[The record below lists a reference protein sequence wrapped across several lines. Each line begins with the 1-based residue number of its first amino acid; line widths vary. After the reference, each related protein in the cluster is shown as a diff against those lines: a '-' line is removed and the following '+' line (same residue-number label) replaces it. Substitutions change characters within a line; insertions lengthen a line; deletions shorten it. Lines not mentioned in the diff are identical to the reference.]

1 MKLKDENV
9 VEVRTCRTDDEAT
22 KLLSE
27 GWILVESGVSKLNGV
42 EQPSVSW
49 FQVCRIPR
57 LEKKYMSDV

>member
-1 MKLKDENV
+1 MKVKDEYII
-9 VEVRTCRTDDEAT
+9 EVRTCKIDSEAT

-27 GWILVESGVSKLNGV
+27 GWTLLESGVSKLDGV

-57 LEKKYMSDV
+57 REKKYMSDV